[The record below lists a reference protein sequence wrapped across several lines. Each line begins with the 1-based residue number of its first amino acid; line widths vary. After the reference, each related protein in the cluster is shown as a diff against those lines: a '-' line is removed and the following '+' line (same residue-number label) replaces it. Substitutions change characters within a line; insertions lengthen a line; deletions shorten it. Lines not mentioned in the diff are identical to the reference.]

1 LDQKK
6 KNIILIN
13 HLKVQTLLDIPV
25 TTSNLIPGY
34 RNTAVKFC
42 TLLEDGAESELTK
55 KYKLKAFVKDHPS
68 VKVWTTNELEE
79 EFKYTEEV
87 TFFGDA
93 EPKKTEKAINLKK
106 FDRSISWRPTEKISK
121 DKLV

>member
-1 LDQKK
+1 
-6 KNIILIN
+6 
-13 HLKVQTLLDIPV
+13 
-25 TTSNLIPGY
+25 
-34 RNTAVKFC
+34 
-42 TLLEDGAESELTK
+42 LTK

-93 EPKKTEKAINLKK
+93 DPKKTEKAINLKK